1 MAERHHLSKL
11 NLLSIC
17 HSLKNPKEER
27 LIMRLLLLFLLMGT
41 LAGCQF
47 FQVLTTRKIE
57 PQANSKD
64 EVYIKLL
71 ETDNTDTPAWLDT
84 TIAKTCASQRKAD
97 LVPAIWAPIAGKLAF
112 DIVVEKMGSYVK
124 DTNDRSNKSYSVK
137 GVFHSSTL
145 RNTNCIVVYRGV
157 IPKDE
162 NTKKSWKP
170 SAAFVAQL
178 EWAGPSAFVMKPL
191 LVIAQ
196 NSVSLTKYSSDES
209 AANKGKGTIS
219 MSLAMAESAVVKD
232 AAGVWHLRQLGTA
245 AVTVRNVTL
254 HALPKFIDLIDQRS
268 SELLPAPDQDVA
280 IQLSFAITESGN
292 VVGDA
297 DAAQAEIKA
306 IAAAIGPGLEAE
318 ITRRYKED

>member
-1 MAERHHLSKL
+1 
-11 NLLSIC
+11 
-17 HSLKNPKEER
+17 
-27 LIMRLLLLFLLMGT
+27 MRLLLLFLLMGT

-47 FQVLTTRKIE
+47 FQVLTTSKIE
-57 PQANSKD
+57 PQANPKD
-64 EVYIKLL
+64 EVYLQLL
-71 ETDNTDTPAWLDT
+71 VADNKDTPAWLDT
-84 TIAKTCASQRKAD
+84 TIAKTCASQRKTD
-97 LVPAIWAPIAGKLAF
+97 FLSAIWAPIAGKLAF
-112 DIVVEKMGSYVK
+112 DIVVEKMSSYVK

-191 LVIAQ
+191 IVVAQ
-196 NSVSLTKYSSDES
+196 NSVSLTKSPSDES
-209 AANKGKGTIS
+209 GADGRKGTIS
-219 MSLAMAESAVVKD
+219 MSLAMAESAVVQD
-232 AAGVWHLRQLGTA
+232 AAGVWNLRQLGA
-245 AVTVRNVTL
+245 AAITVPVVPL
-254 HALPKFIDLIDQRS
+254 HTPPKFIVPIDPRS
-268 SELLPAPDQDVA
+268 SELLPAPDQNVA
-280 IQLSFAITESGN
+280 VQLSFAITESGN
-292 VVGDA
+292 IVGDA

-318 ITRRYKED
+318 ITRHYKED